1 MNKEQEEDNDF
12 INKVQAEC
20 DENLEKLDSEIKA
33 AKDRVAE
40 LQSEIDFKTPIR
52 NEKEKQRKDKKEF
65 QGMLEEKI
73 VDLDRRKG
81 LRDQEWA

>member
-40 LQSEIDFKTPIR
+40 L
-52 NEKEKQRKDKKEF
+52 
-65 QGMLEEKI
+65 
-73 VDLDRRKG
+73 
-81 LRDQEWA
+81 